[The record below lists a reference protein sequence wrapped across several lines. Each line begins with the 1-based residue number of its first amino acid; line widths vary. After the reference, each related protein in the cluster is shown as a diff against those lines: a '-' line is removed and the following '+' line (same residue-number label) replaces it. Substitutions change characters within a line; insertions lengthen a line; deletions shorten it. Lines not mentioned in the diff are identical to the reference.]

1 MENTANTNANAND
14 KSVAFL
20 YGTKFGRFLLRILL
34 FIGAPKLLG
43 IYLRS
48 RFSRS
53 YIKKFVGDKKID
65 MTGFEGVEFKS
76 FNDFFTR
83 KKEFNIQVPENALIS
98 PADSLLSTYK
108 IRDDSVFHIKGFDY
122 TINDF
127 FGNKKL
133 DPQVSALAESFK
145 GGDCLVFR
153 LCATDY
159 HRYCYIDSGSLEEN
173 HFLKGKLYSVQ
184 PVACENFPLY
194 TKNRRSWTILHTDH
208 FGDVAQVEVGAF
220 SVGGICNNHSN
231 YTFKKA
237 EEKGYFDLHGS
248 TIVMLFKKDAIKLLP
263 EVAEGTKDGQEYR
276 VTYGQI
282 IG

>member
-1 MENTANTNANAND
+1 MSE
-14 KSVAFL
+14 
-20 YGTKFGRFLLRILL
+20 
-34 FIGAPKLLG
+34 
-43 IYLRS
+43 
-48 RFSRS
+48 
-53 YIKKFVGDKKID
+53 
-65 MTGFEGVEFKS
+65 FEGVKFRT

-83 KKEFNIQVPENALIS
+83 QKKFDINVPETALIS
-98 PADSLLSTYK
+98 PADSLLSVYK
-108 IRDDSVFHIKGFDY
+108 INENSTFHIKGFDY
-122 TINDF
+122 ALNDF

-133 DPQVSALAESFK
+133 KSEISEIANQFV

-173 HFLKGKLYSVQ
+173 HFIKGKLYSVQ

-208 FGDVAQVEVGAF
+208 FGDVAQIEVGAF

-248 TIVMLFKKDAIKLLP
+248 TIVLLFKKDTVKLSP
-263 EVAEGTKDGQEYR
+263 EVIEGTKNGQEFR
-276 VTYGQI
+276 VRYGQV